1 MFVRVDLCDR
11 LCYAFVSAF
20 IYIWSKNLYLLTRR
34 FWIEKSCSKVSVTF
48 FFFFWKIFHCQFFL
62 DLSWSVVP
70 LTHKCV
76 QADLKT
82 PGRQN
87 LVWNKLT
94 MQSVLHTNYQ
104 NLYFKGLLHLFLK
117 LELTSVFLRTL
128 FSGRGGAW
136 KIKNIYFPRVAQS
149 LGKMC

>member
-34 FWIEKSCSKVSVTF
+34 FWVEKSCSKVSVTF
-48 FFFFWKIFHCQFFL
+48 FFFLSLKDFSL
-62 DLSWSVVP
+62 SVLSWSVVP

-76 QADLKT
+76 QEDLKT

-104 NLYFKGLLHLFLK
+104 NLYFKVLLHLFLK

-128 FSGRGGAW
+128 FRKRRG
-136 KIKNIYFPRVAQS
+136 KED
-149 LGKMC
+149 